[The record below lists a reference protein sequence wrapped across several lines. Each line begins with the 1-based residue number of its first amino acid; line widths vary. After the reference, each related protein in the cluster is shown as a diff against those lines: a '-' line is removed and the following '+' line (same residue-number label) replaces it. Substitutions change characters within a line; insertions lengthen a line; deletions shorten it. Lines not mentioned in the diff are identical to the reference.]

1 MKLKY
6 CLVTIC
12 LILCVFSC
20 TSLHAQTTLPEEQG
34 SLIDLIDKFSVN
46 IIPRDSGKYVMPT
59 ELELKS
65 FGSTFSLLLEW
76 MNGGS
81 SDRLSGAASNLSELK
96 YVLVRFADI
105 VTGRVFYLARES
117 PGYNRGWG
125 LYILY
130 TRSNGV
136 YGNLLI
142 EVPHIGFDL
151 DTEKIGIRSFIQSFA
166 GFFLVAGA
174 HRYANP
180 NEVADVA
187 HTEESVFHVIHKTL
201 CTNMSTAIQ
210 IHGFAETSAG
220 RQLYPQIILSSGEP
234 AGSKAVTGMSARLAE
249 NGFTVGIFD
258 GTKYTDLGAT
268 ENIQGTYARGV
279 GAGFI
284 HMEIARAVRNSSE
297 LRGRVANSIESFA
310 REFVIEIP
318 ELTSLGLTVLATI
331 SISWMVIKVHGRS
344 STRVKSR
351 LDEGG
356 GTSRPFASRSP

>member
-1 MKLKY
+1 MKLKS
-6 CLVTIC
+6 CLVMIC
-12 LILCVFSC
+12 LILFVFSC
-20 TSLHAQTTLPEEQG
+20 SSLLAETTLPEEQG
-34 SLIDLIDKFSVN
+34 SLVDLIDKFRMD

-65 FGSTFSLLLEW
+65 FGSAFSLLLEW

-81 SDRLSGAASNLSELK
+81 GDRLSGAASNLAELK
-96 YVLVRFADI
+96 YVLIRFSDI
-105 VTGRVFYLARES
+105 VAERVFYLARES

-125 LYILY
+125 LYILH

-136 YGNLLI
+136 YRNLLI

-151 DTEKIGIRSFIQSFA
+151 ETEKIGIRSFIQSSA

-180 NEVADVA
+180 DSVADVA
-187 HTEESVFHVIHKTL
+187 HKEKCVFHVIHNAL
-201 CTNMSTAIQ
+201 CTNTSTVIQ

-234 AGSKAVTGMSARLAE
+234 AGSKAVTDMSAQLTQ

-284 HMEIARAVRNSSE
+284 HMEIARAIRDSSE
-297 LRGRVANSIESFA
+297 LRGKVANSVEGFA
-310 REFVIEIP
+310 MKYVIEVP
-318 ELTSLGLTVLATI
+318 EFTSLGLMVLATI
-331 SISWMVIKVHGRS
+331 SMSWIVIKAHGRS
-344 STRVKSR
+344 NTRVKSKFR
-351 LDEGG
+351 VCVQGK
-356 GTSRPFASRSP
+356 